1 MRSAEGVEHRLE
13 GSYREIAG
21 PSGWFLRMHSLMPQ
35 ESRARRLWSVTFI
48 ERGGKTEM
56 TLRQSGFKSA
66 ESRDGHRLGWTSAF
80 DVLGEYL
87 TQYVKKMST

>member
-1 MRSAEGVEHRLE
+1 MT
-13 GSYREIAG
+13 
-21 PSGWFLRMHSLMPQ
+21 
-35 ESRARRLWSVTFI
+35 VTFI

-66 ESRDGHRLGWTSAF
+66 ESRDGHILGWTSAF
-80 DVLGEYL
+80 DVLSEYL